1 MVVESGPRVGN
12 ADVERGKLHGAN
24 RTHQIHGISNYITT
38 CLLMLLV
45 FNAELGGK
53 SPKFNPVSIVV
64 RRPIQNSP
72 QLLRKASPLKVW

>member
-38 CLLMLLV
+38 CFL
-45 FNAELGGK
+45 NATK
-53 SPKFNPVSIVV
+53 VCSNPIP
-64 RRPIQNSP
+64 PILNTP
-72 QLLRKASPLKVW
+72 FYGLK

>member
-1 MVVESGPRVGN
+1 
-12 ADVERGKLHGAN
+12 
-24 RTHQIHGISNYITT
+24 
-38 CLLMLLV
+38 MLLV